1 MVRNSTPCAFRAPPG
16 SLGSAAKPHGSA
28 AMGLGSAAHTSLS
41 ISPLELEET
50 VRRQLEQVLRDGQ
63 RGLAA
68 LQRWDGDGP
77 DGDENVVEMS

>member
-1 MVRNSTPCAFRAPPG
+1 
-16 SLGSAAKPHGSA
+16 
-28 AMGLGSAAHTSLS
+28 MGLGSAAHTSLS

-77 DGDENVVEMS
+77 DGDENVWKTVDGCGWGEALEFFLLFLE